1 MYQLQTRLLD
11 ILNLP
16 LSERIHQLKFFI
28 ETGPIKDLQ
37 VIFLKRNYEISKLTK
52 FSTHFTGIF
61 PSINTEYIW
70 NQSI

>member
-16 LSERIHQLKFFI
+16 IAERIQQLKFCI

-37 VIFLKRNYEISKLTK
+37 VSFKRKKTL
-52 FSTHFTGIF
+52 
-61 PSINTEYIW
+61 
-70 NQSI
+70 

>member
-16 LSERIHQLKFFI
+16 LAERIQQLKFCI

-37 VIFLKRNYEISKLTK
+37 VIFKRKKLK
-52 FSTHFTGIF
+52 IF
-61 PSINTEYIW
+61 NDNKVFLYFYRHSILH
-70 NQSI
+70 